1 VIDLVLNLEALIL
14 NNELNYSNQ
23 DLVNVEI
30 ADFNEAFT
38 ISYNA
43 ILFKILSDP
52 AIFTDALLIYWKSLC
67 WKSEKVISKRESYK

>member
-1 VIDLVLNLEALIL
+1 MIDLVLNLEALIL

-52 AIFTDALLIYWKSLC
+52 AIVTDANYLIYWNPAAQDLYC
-67 WKSEKVISKRESYK
+67 WNQRKL